1 MSFELPEDI
10 SEDDETLLH
19 SILSAVSSLDLC
31 IAYKIVVPP
40 LQPNIFLIKGQL
52 PTDGFEVDMD
62 QMHFIMSASPLR
74 IEKIAVAGPREAYLI
89 KFLAFFVTQSL
100 WNINHSQ
107 VFTIFCLFIILF
119 CFMF

>member
-19 SILSAVSSLDLC
+19 SILSAMSSLDLC

-52 PTDGFEVDMD
+52 PMDGFEVDMD

-74 IEKIAVAGPREAYLI
+74 IEKIAVVKNADHPELI
-89 KFLAFFVTQSL
+89 IRLVNSKQRVMLKETSTFYVSTRKRKLERIQ
-100 WNINHSQ
+100 
-107 VFTIFCLFIILF
+107 
-119 CFMF
+119 